1 MRVSTN
7 PAGLKNPTMEAFFVS
22 TAIVALAEMGDKT
35 QLLALVLAARFR
47 KPWPIVLGILVA
59 TLVNHGLAGAVGA
72 WVTTFIG
79 PQMLRWILGASFI
92 AMAVWMLIPDKLDEG
107 DADGKPRWGVFGTTL
122 LAFFLAEMGDK
133 TQIATVM
140 LAAQY
145 NAYLWVVAGTTLGM
159 MLANAPVVWLGS
171 KFMHLIPLRV
181 VHIVSAL
188 VFAVLGVLALLVVKS
203 LLLVA
208 VGRLS
213 GRLPWRSALMLG
225 GVLAMGGEFG
235 FVVFAEALKAGLIEP
250 ALRDQLFVIVGLSL
264 AATPLL
270 LAADSRLPLNLSLN
284 LNLGCG
290 FLALTGWPCPLCGG
304 THACA
309 ALVQGDWAAA
319 WAAKPGAVGLLLV
332 QLGQQRLASVE
343 GGAQRLVERGHAR
356 RLGMGRARSL
366 PRKTPALGRR
376 FSYAGRSSR
385 VCVGR
390 VQPAGWLRCC
400 AGCTRSTVLPVCLVA
415 FQR

>member
-1 MRVSTN
+1 MAGVGVQSMRVSTN

-122 LAFFLAEMGDK
+122 VAFFLAEMGDK

-159 MLANAPVVWLGS
+159 MIANAPVVWLGER
-171 KFMHLIPLRV
+171 ITRRV
-181 VHIVSAL
+181 PIKAVHTISAII
-188 VFAVLGVLALLVVKS
+188 FAVLGVLA
-203 LLLVA
+203 
-208 VGRLS
+208 
-213 GRLPWRSALMLG
+213 
-225 GVLAMGGEFG
+225 
-235 FVVFAEALKAGLIEP
+235 FV
-250 ALRDQLFVIVGLSL
+250 
-264 AATPLL
+264 
-270 LAADSRLPLNLSLN
+270 
-284 LNLGCG
+284 
-290 FLALTGWPCPLCGG
+290 
-304 THACA
+304 
-309 ALVQGDWAAA
+309 
-319 WAAKPGAVGLLLV
+319 
-332 QLGQQRLASVE
+332 
-343 GGAQRLVERGHAR
+343 
-356 RLGMGRARSL
+356 
-366 PRKTPALGRR
+366 TPA
-376 FSYAGRSSR
+376 
-385 VCVGR
+385 
-390 VQPAGWLRCC
+390 
-400 AGCTRSTVLPVCLVA
+400 
-415 FQR
+415 